1 LREASYK
8 SDNPI
13 CANYVY
19 LLRFIRSVVLLRLL
33 LSSSSS
39 SSLLELELELLDE
52 REVVDGRVRELDDE
66 VLLTLCDFFCVG
78 VGFDVVTDVLRC
90 FVRSLLLLLRKVE
103 LDLDEELVRL
113 EEDIDLL
120 KY

>member
-1 LREASYK
+1 M
-8 SDNPI
+8 
-13 CANYVY
+13 
-19 LLRFIRSVVLLRLL
+19 
-33 LSSSSS
+33 SS
-39 SSLLELELELLDE
+39 SSLASSSLLELELLDE

-66 VLLTLCDFFCVG
+66 VRLTLCDFFCVG
-78 VGFDVVTDVLRC
+78 VDFDVVTDVLRC